1 MAHFKTLVSNFGD
14 AVDVFDDSVA
24 AFNTQDANIGRFFDD
39 NVVLVTVKT
48 LTAYTGKS
56 NVVNYLKNT
65 EWPLKPQFKPTT
77 IQVIESKTGTIA
89 LISGTAAWKDNDPGP
104 DGSILYAFNLILK
117 NGTWLISTL
126 WGSADS

>member
-1 MAHFKTLVSNFGD
+1 MATFKALVSNIGA

-24 AFNTQDANIGRFFDD
+24 AFNAQDPDIGRFFDD

-48 LTAYTGKS
+48 HTAYTGKT

-77 IQVIESKTGTIA
+77 IQVTESKSGTIA
-89 LISGTAAWKDNDPGP
+89 LISGTAGWKDNDPGP

-117 NGTWLISTL
+117 NGKWLISTL